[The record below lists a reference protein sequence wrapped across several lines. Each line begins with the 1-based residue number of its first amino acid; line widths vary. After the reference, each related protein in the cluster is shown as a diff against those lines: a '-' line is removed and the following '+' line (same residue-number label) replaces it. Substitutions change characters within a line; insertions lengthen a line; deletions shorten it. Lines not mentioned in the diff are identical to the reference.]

1 MDNKKLTIV
10 VISVLASLLASC
22 TFMSSEIAF
31 ASGHHHHS
39 KFIRQI
45 PAQVNVCGNGI
56 MSYDISC

>member
-22 TFMSSEIAF
+22 TSMSSEIAF
-31 ASGHHHHS
+31 ASGHHHS

>member
-1 MDNKKLTIV
+1 
-10 VISVLASLLASC
+10 
-22 TFMSSEIAF
+22 MSSEIAF